1 MLGAEEPHRKHA
13 AMTANPRAA
22 FQALLAGPGCV
33 HPASV
38 YDAATARIA
47 ADLGYECAILGG
59 SVASAAVLAAPDLM
73 VMTLSELAGL
83 VRRITRA
90 APLPLLV
97 DADHGFGNALSAART
112 VEELEAAGAAA
123 LTLEDTLLPQPFGES
138 ATRLV
143 SLEEGLGKIRAGLAV
158 RRDPMLSV
166 IARTGALS
174 VTGLEDALARA
185 RAYAAAG
192 ADGLFLTGVQ
202 SLEQL
207 AALRAAVDLP
217 LLVGGSRE
225 GLGDAAALAGL
236 GVRVMLQGHHSF
248 PAALRAVEETLRA
261 LRQGGA
267 PPASDPALL
276 RRALRTE
283 DYEAA
288 GRAFLQP
295 PRPA

>member
-1 MLGAEEPHRKHA
+1 MPA
-13 AMTANPRAA
+13 TPRDA
-22 FQALLAGPGCV
+22 FRALLAGPGCV

-47 ADLGYECAILGG
+47 ADIGYECGILGG

-73 VMTLSELAGL
+73 VMTLTELAGL

-90 APLPLLV
+90 GPLPLLV

-143 SLEEGLGKIRAGLAV
+143 SLEEGLGKLRAALAA
-158 RRDPMLSV
+158 RRDPALCV
-166 IARTGALS
+166 VARTGALS
-174 VTGLEDALARA
+174 ATTLEDALERA

-202 SLEQL
+202 DLAQL
-207 AALRAAVDLP
+207 AALRAAVDIP

-225 GLGDAAALAGL
+225 GLGDAATLAGL

-276 RRALRTE
+276 RRALRAE
-283 DYEAA
+283 DYAAA

-295 PRPA
+295 PPSA